1 MSEYPLDYKRSN
13 LLPLLFTIFM
23 GIFIVIGVSCL
34 IYNMSAT
41 YSTYKQHKQVV
52 HHTEDM
58 EPVNYSVQRIVV
70 EFADSVEGRATYN
83 VLFNDTTVLE
93 SMYPEEIANGIKTG
107 KWEYNEDLQIH

>member
-1 MSEYPLDYKRSN
+1 MSKFPPDYKPSN
-13 LLPLLFTIFM
+13 LLPLLFITFM
-23 GIFIVIGVSCL
+23 GIFIIIGVSCL
-34 IYNMSAT
+34 IYNMNTA
-41 YSTYKQHKQVV
+41 YSSYKEYKPVV

-70 EFADSVEGRATYN
+70 EFADSVDGRATYN

-107 KWEYNEDLQIH
+107 EWKYNEDLQIH

>member
-1 MSEYPLDYKRSN
+1 
-13 LLPLLFTIFM
+13 M

-34 IYNMSAT
+34 IYNMNRA
-41 YSTYKQHKQVV
+41 YSTYKEDKQHKQVV
-52 HHTEDM
+52 HHHTEDM

-93 SMYPEEIANGIKTG
+93 SMYPEEIASGIKTG
-107 KWEYNEDLQIH
+107 EWYYNEDLQIH